1 MGFYFIFAA
10 VIKLVHKNNEKY
22 SPSIVNIG
30 IFLILTLVFGC
41 CLPGFS
47 QDQKSAKSNNRPISK
62 KPLLNQVDSNLS
74 KKAGII
80 KSLDTNRL
88 KIDTIGNKNDS
99 TKSVQ
104 ILRVS
109 KDSIDAPV
117 NYNATDSGVM
127 IMATKEFFLYG
138 DAKTEYRTS
147 QLEAANIVYDQQTQ
161 NIRAYGAK
169 DTTGSPLSNPKFLE
183 GDIVSVNDSI
193 YFNMKSGKG
202 LTKNTNFQQGEIFV
216 NANTM
221 KKVSKDVA
229 FAYKARFTTCNL
241 DDPHFAFRTNKMK
254 IITDKIGVSGPTFP
268 EFEGVPF
275 PIGIPFGIFPLAT
288 GRHSGLMAPAFSTS
302 EDFGLGFEGL
312 GYYKV
317 LSDNFDATVRTNIY
331 SYGGWNL
338 NLNSKYIMRYKY
350 MGNFNLSLQNTKM
363 LNRNAAINQEYT
375 GGRTFMINWTH
386 SMDQR
391 ARPGTSFSA
400 NVNFGSTK
408 YNRMLLNNPFQNYQ
422 NQISSSI
429 SYTKNWDNKY
439 NLSVNLNHNQNNNLG
454 LVNMSLPNINFN
466 AITIYPF
473 QSKDQIGA
481 GKWYE
486 KLGIG
491 YNGSFQNQLSFYDS
505 ALNFRKLLDTMQ
517 WGAQHSIPI
526 SLSLPSLGPIT
537 VTPGISFEEKWF
549 GQQSIKTWNN
559 KTRQVDTSITRG
571 FYRAPNMSFSLGTA
585 SRIFGTYKF
594 KKNSTVQAIRH
605 EVRPSI
611 SMSYTPDLAAS
622 YHYTTQID
630 STGRNYRFS
639 KYDGGIGGGYS
650 EGTFGGMGFGV
661 DNLLEMKMKDK
672 KDTTEGAF
680 KKVKLIEGFGFNSSY
695 NFLADSFALGNFNI
709 YMRTTLFDKLNITS
723 NLTMDPYQ
731 TDQQGF
737 RVNKLDIDPTKLK
750 FGNIT
755 SGGLSFSTSFKSK
768 STDGKESKQKDIPID
783 PFMTPDEQQRQLQYA
798 KSNPAEFTDFNIPW
812 SLTLSY
818 SFQFSRYM
826 KPDYSGFQINTY
838 SSLNFNGD
846 FSITP
851 KWKLGGTGYID
862 VAKRSVQQL
871 SMFITREMHCWQL
884 AINVTPIGL
893 YKSFSITV
901 NPKSGILRDLK
912 INRSRTFSSS
922 SY

>member
-47 QDQKSAKSNNRPISK
+47 QDQKPAKSNNRPISK
-62 KPLLNQVDSNLS
+62 RPLINQVDSNLS

-88 KIDTIGNKNDS
+88 KIDTIGNKKDS

-109 KDSIDAPV
+109 KDSMDAPV

-127 IMATKEFFLYG
+127 IMSTKEFFLYG

-241 DDPHFAFRTNKMK
+241 DEPHFAFRTNKMK
-254 IITDKIGVSGPTFP
+254 IITNKIGVSGPTFP

-275 PIGIPFGIFPLAT
+275 PIGIPFGIFPLAQ

-350 MGNFNLSLQNTKM
+350 MGNFNLSLQNTRM
-363 LNRNAAINQEYT
+363 LNRNTSVNQEYT

-505 ALNFRKLLDTMQ
+505 ALNFRRLLDTMQ

-549 GQQSIKTWNN
+549 GQQNIKTWNN
-559 KTRQVDTSITRG
+559 KTKQVDTSISRG

-605 EVRPSI
+605 EVRPSL

-639 KYDGGIGGGYS
+639 KYDGGMGGGYS

-723 NLTMDPYQ
+723 NLTMDPYK
-731 TDQQGF
+731 TDKQGF
-737 RVNKLDIDPTKLK
+737 RVNKLDFDPTKLK

-862 VAKRSVQQL
+862 VAKRSIQQL